1 MSMKEIAKKAYKSM
15 QGTEVDMEKLRN
27 QNELALAVGNARV
40 NARGD
45 EIGPGGKI
53 IRKREEIMQ
62 EYYKG
67 NTK

>member
-1 MSMKEIAKKAYKSM
+1 MKEQARKNYRSM
-15 QGTEVDMEKLRN
+15 LGTEVDMEKLRN
-27 QNELALAVGNARV
+27 QNELELAVGNARV

-53 IRKREEIMQ
+53 IRKREEVMQ

>member
-1 MSMKEIAKKAYKSM
+1 MKETARKSYRSM
-15 QGTEVDMEKLRN
+15 LGTEVDMEKLRN
-27 QNELALAVGNARV
+27 QNELSLAVGNARV

-53 IRKREEIMQ
+53 IRKREDVMQ

>member
-1 MSMKEIAKKAYKSM
+1 MSMKEPARKNYRSM
-15 QGTEVDMEKLRN
+15 LGTEVDMEKLRN
-27 QNELALAVGNARV
+27 QNELELAVGNARV

-53 IRKREEIMQ
+53 IRKREEVMQ